1 MAADVVIPVRAD
13 TGEEGESTFNERI
26 TLFNALF

>member
-13 TGEEGESTFNERI
+13 TGEEGESTFDDRVSV
-26 TLFNALF
+26 FNARF

>member
-13 TGEEGESTFNERI
+13 TGEEGESHFNERVNV
-26 TLFNALF
+26 FNVIF